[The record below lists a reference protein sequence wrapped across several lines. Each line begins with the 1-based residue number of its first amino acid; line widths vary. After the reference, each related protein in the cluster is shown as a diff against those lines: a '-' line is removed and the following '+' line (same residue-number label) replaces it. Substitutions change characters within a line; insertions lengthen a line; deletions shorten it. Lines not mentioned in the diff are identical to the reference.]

1 MSIPGGATE
10 VPKPWNAI
18 YTRFQHERAIAQHLM
33 NKGIETFLPL
43 YSSMHQWKDRKKQ
56 ISAPLFPCYVFL
68 RSGRERKLEIVS
80 TPGVVGLIG
89 SASGPS
95 EIPAMEIEAVRRA
108 IESPSAVSPHPF
120 LTRGDRVRIKFG
132 PLEGTEGILVRNK
145 NSFRLILSV
154 GMLGRSAAVEI
165 DIAAVERIA
174 DRLISARQ
182 QGPTA
187 IPRTAA

>member
-1 MSIPGGATE
+1 MSIPSAATE
-10 VPKPWNAI
+10 VPSPWNAI

-43 YSSMHQWKDRKKQ
+43 YSSMHQWKDRNKQ

-68 RSGRERKLEIVS
+68 RSGRERKLDIVS

-95 EIPAMEIEAVRRA
+95 EIPAMEIDAVRRA
-108 IESPSAVSPHPF
+108 IESPSSVRPHPF
-120 LTRGDRVRIKFG
+120 LTCGDRVRIKFG

-165 DIAAVERIA
+165 DIAAVERIP
-174 DRLISARQ
+174 DRLISARPQ
-182 QGPTA
+182 RPA
-187 IPRTAA
+187 ASPRTAA